1 MPLIESQNMTHPIA
15 TAARQ
20 QAVNAAHDVGIDD
33 AYLSQMV
40 EQFYARVQAD
50 DMLGPIFA
58 QRITDWPHHL
68 AHMKKFWR
76 SIMLKTGE
84 FSGNPMMKHAVIT
97 KIDNP
102 EFSHWLKLFAETL
115 DELGGPAE
123 ARDQIYGRAK
133 MIAESLLLGIHIHRD
148 GVKLPAKMKG

>member
-1 MPLIESQNMTHPIA
+1 MMTLQRT

-20 QAVNAAHDVGIDD
+20 TAFADAQNIGITD
-33 AYLSQMV
+33 AYLSKLV
-40 EQFYARVQAD
+40 DQFYARVQAD
-50 DMLGPIFA
+50 EMLGPIFA
-58 QRITDWPHHL
+58 SRISDWPHHL
-68 AHMKKFWR
+68 AHMKRFWR

-84 FSGNPMMKHAVIT
+84 FSGNPMMKHAAIS

-115 DELGGPAE
+115 DEMGGQQE
-123 ARDQIYGRAK
+123 ARDRIYARAE

-148 GVKLPAKMKG
+148 GVKLPANMKG

>member
-1 MPLIESQNMTHPIA
+1 MSHPFI

-20 QAVNAAHDVGIDD
+20 HTVKEAHDAGIDD
-33 AYLSQMV
+33 IYISNMV
-40 EQFYARVQAD
+40 ERFYARIQAD
-50 DMLGPIFA
+50 EILGPIFA
-58 QRITDWPHHL
+58 QRISDWPHHL

-84 FSGNPMMKHAVIT
+84 FSGNPMTKHAAIA

-102 EFSHWLKLFAETL
+102 EFSHWLKLFAATL
-115 DELGGPAE
+115 DEMGGSKE
-123 ARDQIYGRAK
+123 ARLRIYGRAE

-148 GVKLPAKMKG
+148 GIKIPARLKR

>member
-1 MPLIESQNMTHPIA
+1 MTHILA

-20 QAVNAAHDVGIDD
+20 LAFNEAHDAGIDN
-33 AYLSQMV
+33 AYISNMV
-40 EQFYARVQAD
+40 ERFYARVQAD
-50 DMLGPIFA
+50 EMLGPIFA
-58 QRITDWPHHL
+58 QRISDWPHHL

-84 FSGNPMMKHAVIT
+84 FSGNPMTKHAAIP

-102 EFSHWLKLFAETL
+102 EFSQWLKLFSETL
-115 DELGGPAE
+115 DEIGISKE
-123 ARDQIYGRAK
+123 ARARIYGRAE

-148 GVKLPAKMKG
+148 GIKFPAKSKG

>member
-1 MPLIESQNMTHPIA
+1 MTHPIA

-20 QAVNAAHDVGIDD
+20 QAVNEAHDVGIDD

-84 FSGNPMMKHAVIT
+84 FSGNPMMKHAAIT
-97 KIDNP
+97 KIGNP
-102 EFSHWLKLFAETL
+102 EFSHWLKLFAATL

-123 ARDQIYGRAK
+123 ARDLIYGRAQ

>member
-1 MPLIESQNMTHPIA
+1 MTHPTA

-20 QAVNAAHDVGIDD
+20 RALTDAHDRGIDD
-33 AYLSQMV
+33 QYISQMV
-40 EQFYARVQAD
+40 ERFYTRVQAD
-50 DMLGPIFA
+50 DILGPIFA
-58 QRITDWPHHL
+58 QRINDWPHHL

-84 FSGNPMMKHAVIT
+84 FSGNPMMKHAAIS

-102 EFSHWLKLFAETL
+102 EFSHWLKLFGETL
-115 DELGGPAE
+115 NELGGSQQ
-123 ARDQIYGRAK
+123 ARDSIYNRAE

-148 GVKLPAKMKG
+148 GAFPSPKKGINHVT

>member
-1 MPLIESQNMTHPIA
+1 MTHPTA
-15 TAARQ
+15 TVARQ
-20 QAVNAAHDVGIDD
+20 RAIREAHDVGIDD
-33 AYLSQMV
+33 AYISNMV
-40 EQFYARVQAD
+40 DRFYARVQAD
-50 DMLGPIFA
+50 GMLGPIFA

-68 AHMKKFWR
+68 EHMKTFWR

-84 FSGNPMMKHAVIT
+84 FSGNPMMKHAAIA

-115 DELGGPAE
+115 DELGGTQA
-123 ARDQIYGRAK
+123 ARDRIYGRAE

-148 GVKLPAKMKG
+148 GVKFPAKMKG

>member
-1 MPLIESQNMTHPIA
+1 MTHARA

-20 QAVNAAHDVGIDD
+20 KAVADAADIGITD

-40 EQFYARVQAD
+40 EKFYARIQAD

-58 QRITDWPHHL
+58 QRINDWPHHL
-68 AHMKKFWR
+68 AHMKQFWR

-84 FSGNPMMKHAVIT
+84 FSGNPMIKHAAIS
-97 KIDNP
+97 KIDKP

-115 DELGGPAE
+115 DDLGGVQE
-123 ARDQIYGRAK
+123 ARDRIYARAE

-148 GVKLPAKMKG
+148 GIKLPANMKG